1 MEIRILG
8 PGCRN
13 CEKLVQ
19 DAKQAAK
26 DAGVAADVA
35 KITDMAEIM
44 KQGVLSTPGLMING
58 KVKSTG
64 RLPSIKE
71 IRKWIEESLKEN
83 N

>member
-1 MEIRILG
+1 MDIKILG
-8 PGCRN
+8 PGCHN
-13 CEKLVQ
+13 CEKLLK
-19 DAKQAAK
+19 DARQAAK
-26 DAGVAADVA
+26 DAGVTADVS

-44 KQGVLSTPGLMING
+44 KRGVLSTPGLVING

-71 IRKWIEESLKEN
+71 IRKWIEESLNEN

>member
-8 PGCRN
+8 LGCRN
-13 CEKLVQ
+13 CDKLVE
-19 DAKQAAK
+19 DAKKAAK
-26 DAGVAADVA
+26 EADVAADVA

-44 KQGVLSTPGLMING
+44 KRGVLSTPGLMING

>member
-1 MEIRILG
+1 MEIKILG

-13 CEKLVQ
+13 CEKLFQ

-26 DAGVAADVA
+26 DAGVTANID

-44 KQGVLSTPGLMING
+44 KRGILSTPGLMING
-58 KVKSTG
+58 KLRSMG

-71 IRKWIEESLKEN
+71 IREWIEESLKEDN
-83 N
+83 